1 MANNDV
7 ILDTNALLMPFQFD
21 INLDTEL
28 DRLLGNQTVFVPSS
42 VIKELKGLQRKEA
55 EKLAEKYE
63 HLEVEKKADEGVKE
77 AVKKLN
83 GILVTNDDE
92 LINWCKKNNIPV
104 IYLRSKSH
112 LEMDREHL

>member
-7 ILDTNALLMPFQFD
+7 ILDTNALLMPFQFNV
-21 INLDTEL
+21 NLDTEL
-28 DRLLGNQTVFVPSS
+28 DRLVGNQTVCVPTS
-42 VIKELKGLQRKEA
+42 VVIELKGLQRKEA
-55 EKLAEKYE
+55 LELAQKYE
-63 HLEVEKKADEGVKE
+63 QVEVDKKADEGVKE

-92 LINWCKKNNIPV
+92 LIRWCKKNKNPV

-112 LEMDREHL
+112 LEMDKEHL